1 MVKSQDCDYLS
12 RDPIEIDFTS
22 VTEENIL
29 ESISALLNLISYGDS
44 WVNLTPNDP
53 EMLQPYLQLESN
65 KGIRKFVKVWRN
77 NKWMMNLLFIFLMQF
92 YQSPSFKKQKLFR
105 KKTKTMLNYL

>member
-29 ESISALLNLISYGDS
+29 ESISALLNLISYGDN
-44 WVNLTPNDP
+44 W
-53 EMLQPYLQLESN
+53 
-65 KGIRKFVKVWRN
+65 G
-77 NKWMMNLLFIFLMQF
+77 NLLFIFLMQF
-92 YQSPSFKKQKLFR
+92 YQSPSFKEQKLFR

>member
-22 VTEENIL
+22 VAEENIL
-29 ESISALLNLISYGDS
+29 ESISALLNLISYRDN

-53 EMLQPYLQLESN
+53 KMLQPCLQLE
-65 KGIRKFVKVWRN
+65 
-77 NKWMMNLLFIFLMQF
+77 
-92 YQSPSFKKQKLFR
+92 R
-105 KKTKTMLNYL
+105 KKDIRTKTDYESLKK